1 MPRCWQLQPTL
12 NNFMEVLV
20 ACNFL
25 QSMMLRFSKKLL
37 DSRAASLQYRSNN
50 PKIQVIK
57 GAITMR
63 LVHLSWT
70 PDVTSSVRAATHE
83 LRQEA
88 ATVKAL
94 EAGRDKSW
102 PRLRNKIAGFV
113 DREQDQHKHKS

>member
-1 MPRCWQLQPTL
+1 MNSDATTLLAATL
-12 NNFMEVLV
+12 NNFKEVLV

-63 LVHLSWT
+63 LAHLSWT
-70 PDVTSSVRAATHE
+70 PDMCDIQRARSYT
-83 LRQEA
+83 
-88 ATVKAL
+88 
-94 EAGRDKSW
+94 
-102 PRLRNKIAGFV
+102 
-113 DREQDQHKHKS
+113 